1 MRIEVERLTVHAGQ
15 FSLKEASFSLR
26 SGRYGI
32 LMGRT
37 GSGKT
42 TLLEAICG
50 LKKTHSGRILFG
62 DTDVTQLKPAE
73 RGIGF
78 VPQEGALFD
87 GMTVEDHLAFALR
100 IRRWQESRI
109 QERVHELAGWLGIT
123 SLLQRYPHGLS
134 GGERQRV
141 ALGRAMSF
149 EPRILCLDEP
159 LSALDQPTRHAICD
173 TLQKVK
179 EETQL
184 TILHITHSL
193 DEAQRLLDDLFLMS
207 DGQLREASEEEK
219 HSLIHLKDSSLEEL
233 FRFDNESSEHNVHQA
248 SSEST

>member
-1 MRIEVERLTVHAGQ
+1 MRIEVDQLTVHAGD
-15 FSLKEASFSLR
+15 FTLKEASFKLET
-26 SGRYGI
+26 GRYGI

-50 LKKTHSGRILFG
+50 LKTPHSGRILFG
-62 DTDVTQLKPAE
+62 GQDVTFWKPAE

-100 IRRWQESRI
+100 IRKWSDELI
-109 QERVHELAGWLGIT
+109 QDRVQELAKWLGI
-123 SLLQRYPHGLS
+123 LLLLKRYPHGLS

-149 EPRILCLDEP
+149 KPEALCLDEP

-173 TLQKVK
+173 TLQQIK

-193 DEAQRLLDDLFLMS
+193 DEAQRLLDDLYLMS
-207 DGQLREASEEEK
+207 EGRLRESTESEK
-219 HSLIHLKDSSLEEL
+219 HSLVHLKDTSLAEL
-233 FRFDNESSEHNVHQA
+233 FEPRLEPDSGLSSKNAQ
-248 SSEST
+248 